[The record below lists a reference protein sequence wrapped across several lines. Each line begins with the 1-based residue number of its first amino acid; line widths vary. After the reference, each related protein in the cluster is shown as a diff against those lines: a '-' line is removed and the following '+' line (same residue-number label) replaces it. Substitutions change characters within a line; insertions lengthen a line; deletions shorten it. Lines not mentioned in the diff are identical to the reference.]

1 VRLLPGDTG
10 VTKHLVKTTRPRLVP
25 LDCGYAV
32 DVAGLTLVLKRRGDG
47 WTIIIDDAAELT
59 YRCDE
64 NDMCHIAIEK
74 AA

>member
-1 VRLLPGDTG
+1 M
-10 VTKHLVKTTRPRLVP
+10 TKHRVKTARPRVVP
-25 LDCGYAV
+25 IDCGYAI
-32 DVAGLTLVLKRRGDG
+32 DIPDLTLVLKRRGDG